1 MRLFLFVASH
11 TRQKQNYKNYTSAVY
26 CRNNGKAEPAPLLS
40 NTRNVYTL
48 DIVVLFVIY
57 YMSCFFII
65 RNDLD
70 FVKMEFILFK
80 LHFKFPI
87 LTLILYNSV
96 FQHKIAQ
103 SVM

>member
-40 NTRNVYTL
+40 NTRNVYIL
-48 DIVVLFVIY
+48 DIVVLFV
-57 YMSCFFII
+57 II